1 MRTRFSALLLI
12 VFLLT
17 SFISPALPVKAF
29 SALTA
34 ADPVQVGQIGGVT
47 NVVFLDGNHLFF
59 NVGPRMVRM
68 DVSPASP
75 GAPIAPGAYGGIL
88 PGVPV
93 DIKVSNGFI
102 YLAMGRA
109 GVAIVNATSLL
120 VIASQTLPGNNYANA
135 IAVGRNYLYAAAGSS
150 GIVSYNLG
158 TGKNQLLLQ
167 GNLSFTNPNGNIR
180 TITDVETTLA
190 GSVESLFA
198 SGNNNAALPINMGGV
213 VKFDISSSPV
223 MTTPAKSDEGI
234 DINYLV
240 VSSSNVFAA
249 GKNTLYV
256 LNSGTLASSG
266 SLTPV
271 RPAINISLSP
281 DRKSIYLVSSSGIDV
296 IDVSAP
302 ASPVLKTATPIATQ
316 GSARYVAS
324 AIFTGNT
331 HTFLYIAD
339 YFAGLSIA
347 SSQQT
352 TPQSIILDSPSYVLP
367 RPATSRAVAGIGQ
380 QVFLDNNSSDLL
392 TINATNLANPRFIG
406 SGIQSGSI
414 NFMTITHNMLLVAAG
429 PQGLLR
435 YQISADGEP
444 SFIDSFVLP
453 DGAAAFSMAIS
464 WPNAVI
470 AAGHNGF
477 YVVNID
483 GPVSVIGSTL
493 PPLPDFGLSDFQRM
507 DWLGNY
513 AYVADYDGNFRIYDM
528 TELTGPLP
536 TNGFLAQ
543 SGISDVKVSGNF
555 AFLAAGINGIQV
567 ADVTDP
573 ANPVFISGAGYATA
587 PGLAQSLVIYH
598 NYLFVAAGTSGV
610 IILTIQPNGHLN
622 FLASIPTGGDA
633 TQLAVVEG
641 AGLYVA
647 SANGG
652 LTVIRT
658 PLVPFKSSSFMPI
671 IFR

>member
-1 MRTRFSALLLI
+1 
-12 VFLLT
+12 
-17 SFISPALPVKAF
+17 
-29 SALTA
+29 
-34 ADPVQVGQIGGVT
+34 
-47 NVVFLDGNHLFF
+47 
-59 NVGPRMVRM
+59 
-68 DVSPASP
+68 
-75 GAPIAPGAYGGIL
+75 
-88 PGVPV
+88 
-93 DIKVSNGFI
+93 
-102 YLAMGRA
+102 
-109 GVAIVNATSLL
+109 
-120 VIASQTLPGNNYANA
+120 
-135 IAVGRNYLYAAAGSS
+135 
-150 GIVSYNLG
+150 
-158 TGKNQLLLQ
+158 
-167 GNLSFTNPNGNIR
+167 
-180 TITDVETTLA
+180 
-190 GSVESLFA
+190 
-198 SGNNNAALPINMGGV
+198 MGGV

-223 MTTPAKSDEGI
+223 LTTPARSDEGI

-256 LNSGTLASSG
+256 LNSGTLALSG